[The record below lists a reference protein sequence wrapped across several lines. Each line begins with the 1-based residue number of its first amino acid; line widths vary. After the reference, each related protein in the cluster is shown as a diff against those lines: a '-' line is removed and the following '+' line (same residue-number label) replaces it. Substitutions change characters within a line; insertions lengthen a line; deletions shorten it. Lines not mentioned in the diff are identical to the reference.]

1 MDEIIRIPDIDK
13 YDQSI
18 VDGTLLLTPKKIY
31 IEEFE
36 MFQLSLTHSKI
47 LQCCIRGEEIITEK
61 NKYQSILIDIWEK
74 MLDSPKKIFQNT
86 TFNFKLTK
94 EKGEK
99 GYNWEPRINMSFQS
113 KDSVGTMKEIIKMV
127 RVNNYSLD
135 ISIELGSEESKRII
149 HFKI

>member
-1 MDEIIRIPDIDK
+1 MEIIRIPDIDK
-13 YDQSI
+13 YDQEI
-18 VDGTLLLTPKKIY
+18 VDGTLLLTPKKVY

-36 MFQLSLTHSKI
+36 LLNLSLKHSKI
-47 LQCCIRGEEIITEK
+47 LQCCIQKEGDCITEK
-61 NKYQSILIDIWEK
+61 NKYQSILVDLWST
-74 MLDSPKKIFQNT
+74 MLPQKILQNT

-113 KDSVGTMKEIIKMV
+113 KDSDGTMKEIIKMI
-127 RVNNYSLD
+127 RTNNYSID
-135 ISIELGSEESKRII
+135 ISIELGSEEPKRIV

>member
-13 YDQSI
+13 YDQKI

-36 MFQLSLTHSKI
+36 LFQLSLRYSKI
-47 LQCCIRGEEIITEK
+47 LQCCIRGEEKIITEK
-61 NKYQSILIDIWEK
+61 NKYQSVLVDLWSTMLPQNIL
-74 MLDSPKKIFQNT
+74 QNT

-99 GYNWEPRINMSFQS
+99 GYNWEPKINMSFQS
-113 KDSVGTMKEIIKMV
+113 KDSEGTMKEIIKMV
-127 RVNNYSLD
+127 RINNYSID
-135 ISIELGSEESKRII
+135 ISIELGTEFHKRII